1 MKTYIGTKQIWLMA
15 LQRMNMKKYLGNL
28 ATRLKFLKDAP
39 SQTQG

>member
-1 MKTYIGTKQIWLMA
+1 MA
-15 LQRMNMKKYLGNL
+15 LQRMNMKNYLGNL